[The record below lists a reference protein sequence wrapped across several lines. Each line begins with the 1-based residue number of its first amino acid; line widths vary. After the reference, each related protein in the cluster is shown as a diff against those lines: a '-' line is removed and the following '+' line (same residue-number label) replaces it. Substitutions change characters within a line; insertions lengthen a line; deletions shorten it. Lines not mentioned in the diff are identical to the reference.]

1 MKYLS
6 FIFNE
11 GDYIYVCVYTLEY
24 IVYIFIYLNIH
35 RYTYNMG
42 FLYIQ
47 KNEEQS
53 KIFVKKGVK
62 KMQQ

>member
-1 MKYLS
+1 M
-6 FIFNE
+6 
-11 GDYIYVCVYTLEY
+11 YTLEY

-62 KMQQ
+62 KMKQ